1 MTARAPLPRV
11 HAITDERVARR
22 EDLDRVARAL
32 VAAGGDAIA
41 LHARG
46 RTLSGREHFELA
58 LRLPGRRFVND
69 RLDVALAAEAEGV
82 QLGTGGLG
90 VAAARAL
97 RPTWWIGRSVHDL
110 AEARAAFAEAA
121 DYLVV
126 GPVFATA
133 THPGREPLGVPA
145 FARIVEV
152 GLPAIAIGGVTRLR
166 AAELRGAGA
175 YGVAAISAL
184 WDAREPG
191 QAVRELLE
199 VFV

>member
-1 MTARAPLPRV
+1 MTRAALPRV

-22 EDLDRVARAL
+22 EDLDHVARAL
-32 VAAGGDAIA
+32 VAAGGDGIA

-46 RTLSGREHFELA
+46 RTLSGREHFDLA
-58 LRLPGRRFVND
+58 QRLPGRRFVND

-82 QLGTGGLG
+82 QLGTASLG

-97 RPTWWIGRSVHDL
+97 QPAWWIGRSVHDL
-110 AEARAAFAEAA
+110 AEARAALAEAA

-133 THPGREPLGVPA
+133 THPGRDPLGVAA

-152 GLPAIAIGGVTRLR
+152 GLPALAIGGVTRAR
-166 AAELRGAGA
+166 AAELRSAGA

-184 WDAREPG
+184 WDARDPG
-191 QAVRELLE
+191 HAVRELLE